1 MFDLPVDLPSELVP
15 LSWLIGVWEGSG
27 ILEYKIGEES
37 VSRTFGHRISFS
49 HDGLPHLNYSS
60 YTWLEPEKPA
70 AAAAET
76 DAVAPSSKTDAV
88 EPASA
93 AGSAAPDSA
102 AGSAAPAS
110 ATDSTAPGTAAPA
123 SATDSAAPGSAAPA
137 SGASASAADSAASA
151 SQTHPAA
158 SAGTLPGENPPAV
171 KRPDPIL
178 PPEMMSDE
186 RTPLVTETGYWRL
199 SRHQGDGDAG
209 PGMLPGT
216 GERPFTS
223 AAAVETLR
231 NRDGGFDIEVT
242 LVHPGGVAELY
253 LGQVKG
259 PRIDLATDAVLRTS
273 GAKPYAAAT
282 RLYGLVDNHL
292 LWAWDIAALGQ
303 DLRTHASG
311 RLARVE

>member
-1 MFDLPVDLPSELVP
+1 M
-15 LSWLIGVWEGSG
+15 
-27 ILEYKIGEES
+27 
-37 VSRTFGHRISFS
+37 
-49 HDGLPHLNYSS
+49 
-60 YTWLEPEKPA
+60 
-70 AAAAET
+70 
-76 DAVAPSSKTDAV
+76 
-88 EPASA
+88 
-93 AGSAAPDSA
+93 
-102 AGSAAPAS
+102 
-110 ATDSTAPGTAAPA
+110 
-123 SATDSAAPGSAAPA
+123 
-137 SGASASAADSAASA
+137 
-151 SQTHPAA
+151 
-158 SAGTLPGENPPAV
+158 
-171 KRPDPIL
+171 
-178 PPEMMSDE
+178 
-186 RTPLVTETGYWRL
+186 VTETGYWRL
-199 SRHQGDGDAG
+199 SRHQGDGDPG

-259 PRIDLATDAVLRTS
+259 PRIDLATDAVLRTM